1 MREDSQTGKRSNA
14 AREDK
19 HSGDHLKRESNTCRE
34 KKKHERWR
42 LVICTLLRALTSG

>member
-19 HSGDHLKRESNTCRE
+19 HSGDHLKRE
-34 KKKHERWR
+34 
-42 LVICTLLRALTSG
+42 